1 MIESIKIRW
10 AGHAARMERREV
22 HRNFWWGNLREG
34 DHLENPGLD
43 GRMILKLIFEKWDGV
58 MDWIGMAQESDRC
71 RAVVNAIM
79 NFGVHK

>member
-1 MIESIKIRW
+1 VIKSIKIRW

-22 HRNFWWGNLREG
+22 HTKFWWGNLREG

-71 RAVVNAIM
+71 RAVVNAVM
-79 NFGVHK
+79 NFGFHK